1 MFSSYRFIYILIPHL
16 SLHFALPLGPLYHN
30 LNTTGLVVTLSA
42 HTALPPLCVSL
53 RPPHAPSLLPPS
65 LQPGRP
71 SSICFPT
78 SMQMTRGRTHT

>member
-1 MFSSYRFIYILIPHL
+1 MFSSFFFIYILISHL

-42 HTALPPLCVSL
+42 HTALQPLCES
-53 RPPHAPSLLPPS
+53 PPASRTISPPPS
-65 LQPGRP
+65 LGHL